1 MTTANPTMNN
11 TLNGRALSGAG
22 DYNATAKFLH
32 WFAVAL
38 MLLQFPLGWLMPP
51 TGRDQVPAAAVNMHF
66 SIGMMI
72 LILFAI
78 RFAWRLAH
86 PVAMKPSLPGWQ
98 KKLAH
103 GAHSLLYALVF
114 ATLLAGWAH
123 ASVRGWPIKLF
134 GLFPVSPIGR
144 GGSETGHLIGS
155 FHATFACMFLA
166 LIVIHVAGV
175 LFHEFVQRDG
185 ILARMLPQGAGR

>member
-123 ASVRGWPIKLF
+123 ASVRGWPIQLF
-134 GLFPVSPIGR
+134 GLFPVSPICAPVSAPGPF
-144 GGSETGHLIGS
+144 IGS
-155 FHATFACMFLA
+155 FYATIACIFLA
-166 LIVIHVAGV
+166 RILFPVARGV
-175 LFHEFVQRDG
+175 VDCVAQPAR
-185 ILARMLPQGAGR
+185 ILARL